1 MNLVVASVPEER
13 IASVSGLG
21 WVLRSVG
28 GTLGGQLSGSLLAG
42 RLLPGTS
49 LPAWPAFVTAFW
61 ADLAVG
67 LLALVGSLAL
77 RRRARLAGT
86 SLATS

>member
-1 MNLVVASVPEER
+1 
-13 IASVSGLG
+13 
-21 WVLRSVG
+21 
-28 GTLGGQLSGSLLAG
+28 LSGRLPAG

-77 RRRARLAGT
+77 RSRATLAGPT
-86 SLATS
+86 LLSPSGT